1 MNPDETGWPARI
13 RGLFRL
19 LGGFGVAA
27 VLVPPLM
34 LGVAAATLLE
44 APLPAGNLPDE
55 KPQPSAVP
63 SVVLDVNGAQIATF
77 RSYDRTLGITP
88 ADIPATLSEAVVAI
102 EDQRFYEHNG
112 VDVEGVARAARV
124 NVGAGGIAQ
133 GGSTITQQYVKNV
146 YLSQEQTLERKV
158 EEALLAIEVE
168 KRMTKAE
175 ILYGYLTSSYFG
187 EGAYGAGAAAEVYFT
202 KPVSELDLSEAA
214 TLAGLLQAPSRLSPR
229 NDVDAAERRRRLV
242 LEAMRDQHKIT
253 EDEFQ
258 EQLVRRL
265 WLPEMGPAPEGPVT
279 LVAPRP
285 ANGATAHP
293 YFVDWVEAD
302 LVERFG
308 PDLVYKG
315 GLTIQTTIDPH
326 LQQVAEQAAWAR
338 LSGTDWPVEMSLV
351 SLDPTTGHVVA
362 MVGGRDYVASQVNLA
377 TGGSTGFQPGSSFKP
392 FVLAAGFERGIGPE
406 TVYPAPGRLRV
417 PGCSGTCTI
426 SNYDGSGYGSV
437 TLRRGMELSINTVS
451 VGEIMDVGVANTVE
465 LARRLGLE
473 RIDPEGDYGVS
484 LALGAAETSP
494 LEMASAYG
502 VFANR
507 GVRVEPTGL
516 LRVSDAAGNVL
527 VDNTAPAGVPVLD
540 QAAAD
545 TVTDVLVGVIERGT
559 GTAAKLD
566 RPAAGKTGTAQNYSA
581 AWFVGY
587 TPRLSTAVWMGH
599 ADGVRPLIGINGV
612 GRVTGGSH
620 PATAW
625 RQYMTEALAGTE
637 PIPFPVPGPLV
648 VPGSAAAE
656 VGSGRETPTEVEYR
670 PTTVRGQRATGAL
683 AADCGGRACSPT
695 AGTLPRP
702 VLPPSERP
710 TTTAPPTTRPPT
722 IRPTTPPSTA
732 PPTSGTSPTTPPTSP
747 PTTAPPSSATT
758 STSRG

>member
-1 MNPDETGWPARI
+1 MTPDLTGWPARF
-13 RGLFRL
+13 RGLLRL
-19 LGGFGVAA
+19 LGGFGLAA
-27 VLVPPLM
+27 LLVPPLM

-55 KPQPSAVP
+55 KPQPFAVP
-63 SVVLDVNGAQIATF
+63 SVVVDVDGTQIATF
-77 RSYDRTLGITP
+77 RSYDRTVEVSPG
-88 ADIPATLSEAVVAI
+88 DIPTTLTDAVVAI

-124 NVGAGGIAQ
+124 NLGAGGIAQ

-146 YLSQEQTLERKV
+146 YLSQEQTIERKV
-158 EEALLAIEVE
+158 EEALLAVEVE
-168 KRMTKAE
+168 KRMTKPE
-175 ILYGYLTSSYFG
+175 ILFGYLTTSYFG
-187 EGAYGAGAAAEVYFT
+187 DGAYGAGAAAEVYFA

-229 NDVDAAERRRRLV
+229 NDLDAAERRRRMV

-253 EDEFQ
+253 EEEFQ
-258 EQLVRRL
+258 QQLVRRL
-265 WLPEMGPAPEGPVT
+265 WVPDLGPVPEGPVT

-293 YFVDWVEAD
+293 YFVDWIEAD

-315 GLTIQTTIDPH
+315 GLTVQTTIDPR
-326 LQQVAEQAAWAR
+326 LQQMAEAAAWER
-338 LSGTDWPVEMSLV
+338 LAGTEWPVEMALV
-351 SLDPTTGHVVA
+351 SLDPATGHVVA
-362 MVGGRDYVASQVNLA
+362 MVGGRDYVTSQVNLA

-406 TVYPAPGRLRV
+406 TVYPAPGQLRV
-417 PGCSGTCTI
+417 PGCGGTCTI
-426 SNYDGSGYGSV
+426 SNYDGAGRGPT
-437 TLRRGMELSINTVS
+437 TLRRAMELSINTVS
-451 VGEIMDVGVANTVE
+451 VGEIMDVGVDNTVE

-473 RIDPEGDYGVS
+473 SIDPDRDYGVS

-494 LEMASAYG
+494 LQMASAYG

-516 LRVSDAAGNVL
+516 LRVTDADGNVL
-527 VDNTAPAGVPVLD
+527 IDNTAPAGTPVLD

-559 GTAAKLD
+559 GTSAKLD

-599 ADGVRPLIGINGV
+599 ADGVRPLYGVNGV

-620 PATAW
+620 PAAAW
-625 RQYMTEALAGTE
+625 RNYMTAALAGTE
-637 PIPFPVPGPLV
+637 PVPFPVPGPLV
-648 VPGSAAAE
+648 VPGSAAVEA
-656 VGSGRETPTEVEYR
+656 GSATPDPAEVEYR
-670 PTTVRGQRATGAL
+670 PTRARGQQAPGAL
-683 AADCGGRACSPT
+683 AADCGGRACVPS

-710 TTTAPPTTRPPT
+710 TTTAPPTTRPP
-722 IRPTTPPSTA
+722 PTQPSTPSSV
-732 PPTSGTSPTTPPTSP
+732 PPTSGPTSSTGGTPPPTSSS
-747 PTTAPPSSATT
+747 TTTPSTP
-758 STSRG
+758 RG